1 MSRAERAFTNA
12 VSIDPEYGDAHFNLA
27 VLHAT
32 KEQPDPKAAEEHYF
46 KALHLGVPRDSAIEG
61 YLKEFEA
68 SGGRLGMR

>member
-1 MSRAERAFTNA
+1 M
-12 VSIDPEYGDAHFNLA
+12 
-27 VLHAT
+27 LHAT

-61 YLKEFEA
+61 FLKEFEA